1 MKKLILAVLVISFLC
16 LHTTRVTSTTAC
28 STPSFAAAP
37 SILATSS
44 SSGNDVFAMAL
55 GDLNN
60 DGRNDI
66 VTANSSSNSISVIPA
81 SGASFG
87 STLNIPVSGSRP
99 ISVAVGDLNNDNKL
113 DVVTVNVISHNLSI
127 LLGDGA
133 GGFATPLLVSGGPD
147 PLNVVI
153 ANFNNDGNLDLAV
166 TNGFPAGVNI
176 LLGDGAGGF
185 GATVS
190 TPAQL
195 SPFGLTAAD
204 FNIDGNVDLALTIRN
219 ADSVNVLLGD
229 GTGHFVLASTPA
241 VGTAPGPITAG
252 DLNGDGKPDLA
263 VGNFGASTVSVLM
276 GVGNGNFNA
285 PIDYPNGTPTTSVAT
300 GDFNNDGNLDF
311 AAGTNNSG
319 LSVRLGNGSGN
330 FTDIGIITRALGPFV
345 FAVDDFNRDGKD
357 DVIAAGTQSDSVT
370 LLVGD
375 GLGTFLQTPTT
386 TTGANSI
393 GVALA
398 DFNGDTKLDSVVANE
413 SNNTVS
419 VRFGTGTGTF
429 GAATNFAT
437 GNRPFWVATGD
448 FNNDTKPDI
457 VTANFLACLSV
468 LINDGTGNFG
478 AATSVSLGSPPGNP
492 LFVAV
497 GDVNNDNKAD
507 LLATRNGM
515 HVVTVLLGNG
525 AGGFGTPVDYPTAP
539 NPQTVAL
546 GDFNGDTKVDLAVAD
561 NSFSILLGDGLGAF
575 AAPLNTNFGDNTGP
589 TEIVARDFNGDSKL
603 DLALANNFTND
614 VSLMLGNGNATFAPR
629 VNFKVGLRPR
639 ALRAADLNNDGM
651 LDLVAGNNV
660 SGNLTVL
667 LGTGAGTFGTA
678 TNWAVPTSPNSVAV
692 GDLNGDGR
700 ADVVAT
706 GFNALSVLINRCADA
721 IATPTTLVSVS
732 DVTLAEGD
740 AGTTNAT
747 FNVSLNAVSAQTV
760 SVKFVASPMNSQKGV
775 DFQASTGTVTFA
787 PGETTKPVT
796 VPVIGD
802 TIDEFDERFSL
813 DLYDPTNAL
822 IADRKGVATIT
833 DNDQQPTLSVL
844 GVATFEDDLGH
855 LTMPVQLSQAS
866 GKLVMV
872 NFVTADGTATAG
884 SDYALTTGTVVVP
897 AGSIE
902 SFILVP
908 IIADTTI
915 EPDETLLV
923 NLSVPVN
930 VSLSQT
936 QATGTILNDDTP
948 TLQFNATTFNAAEGT
963 ELLIN
968 VARIGS
974 TANEVFVSYATNNGT
989 ANDRR
994 DYTGAVGRLRLAPG
1008 ETSKAIRVL
1017 ITDDVYNDD
1026 GETFTLTLSSPINA
1040 IVGTQDVATIT
1051 IDDNDTANGPSPV
1064 KNANFNAD
1072 FFVRQHYADFL
1083 NRTPDTDGLNFWI
1096 GQMTACGNPDPV
1108 VCRINVSGAF
1118 FLSIEFQET
1127 GYLVYRTHKSA
1138 FGNLPGTPIPIRL
1151 RPFLSDARQI
1161 GDGVQVNVG
1170 NWRDVL
1176 EANQVAYFN
1185 EFVQRPQFTAIYGAL
1200 NNGAYVDTL
1209 NTNTGGALSQA
1220 ERDNLVAAL
1229 NGATMTRAQ
1238 VLRAVAEDQTL
1249 KDSEFNRAFVLLQ
1262 YFGYLRRDPDA
1273 TPDTNFNGYN
1283 FWLTKLNDFDGNYVA
1298 AEMVKAFLESIEY
1311 TERFGQ

>member
-16 LHTTRVTSTTAC
+16 LHTTRVTSTTTAC

-66 VTANSSSNSISVIPA
+66 VTANSSSNSISVILA

-87 STLNIPVSGSRP
+87 SALNIPVSGSRP

-133 GGFATPLLVSGGPD
+133 GGFATPMLVSGGSD

-153 ANFNNDGNLDLAV
+153 ANFNNDGNLDLAI
-166 TNGFPAGVNI
+166 TNGSPASVNI

-185 GATVS
+185 GASVS
-190 TPAQL
+190 TPVQN

-204 FNIDGNVDLALTIRN
+204 FNIDGNVDLALTIRD
-219 ADSVNVLLGD
+219 ADSINVLLGD
-229 GTGHFVLASTPA
+229 GTGHFVLASSPA
-241 VGTAPGPITAG
+241 VGTTPGPITAG
-252 DLNGDGKPDLA
+252 DFNGDGKPDLA
-263 VGNFGASTVSVLM
+263 VGNSSSTVSILM
-276 GVGNGNFNA
+276 GIGNGNFNTS
-285 PIDYPNGTPTTSVAT
+285 IDYPNGTPTTSVAT

-311 AAGTNNSG
+311 AAGTLNSG
-319 LSVRLGNGSGN
+319 LSVRLGDGTGN
-330 FTDIGIITRALGPFV
+330 FSGLGIITRALGPFV
-345 FAVDDFNRDGKD
+345 FAVDDFNRDGKE
-357 DVIAAGTQSDSVT
+357 DVITAGTQSDSVT

-375 GLGTFLQTPTT
+375 GLGTFLQTPTL
-386 TTGANSI
+386 TTGTNSNS
-393 GVALA
+393 VALA

-419 VRFGTGTGTF
+419 VRFGTGTGIF
-429 GAATNFAT
+429 GAATNFAV
-437 GNRPFWVATGD
+437 GNRPFWLATGD

-457 VTANFLACLSV
+457 VTANFLASLSV

-546 GDFNGDTKVDLAVAD
+546 GDFNGDNKVDLAVAD

-589 TEIVARDFNGDSKL
+589 AEIVASDFNGDSKL
-603 DLALANNFTND
+603 DLALANMFTND
-614 VSLMLGNGNATFAPR
+614 VSVMLGNGNATFAPR
-629 VNFKVGLRPR
+629 LNFKVGLRPK
-639 ALRAADLNNDGM
+639 ALRAADLNNDGI
-651 LDLVAGNNV
+651 LDLVAGNTV

-678 TNWAVPTSPNSVAV
+678 TNWAVPTSPNSVAI
-692 GDLNGDGR
+692 GDLNADGR
-700 ADVVAT
+700 NDVVT
-706 GFNALSVLINRCADA
+706 VGFNALSVLISRCGDSVAS
-721 IATPTTLVSVS
+721 PTTLVSVN
-732 DVTLAEGD
+732 DVTIAEGN

-760 SVKFVASPMNSQKGV
+760 SVKYVASPMNSQKGV
-775 DFQASTGTVTFA
+775 DFQATTGTVTFA
-787 PGETTKPVT
+787 PGETTKPVE

-802 TIDEFDERFSL
+802 TIDEFDEKFSL
-813 DLYDPTNAL
+813 DVYDPTNAL

-833 DNDQQPTLSVL
+833 DNDQPPTLSTFN
-844 GVATFEDDLGH
+844 VATFEDGGLN
-855 LTMPVQLSQAS
+855 LTIPVNLSQAS
-866 GKLVMV
+866 GKLVSV
-872 NFVTADGTATAG
+872 SFATADGTATAG
-884 SDYALTTGTVVVP
+884 SDYVATTGTVNIP
-897 AGSIE
+897 AGLVESAISI
-902 SFILVP
+902 P
-908 IIADTTI
+908 IIGDTNI
-915 EPDETLLV
+915 EPDETIVV
-923 NLSVPVN
+923 NLSAPTN
-930 VSLSQT
+930 ASLPQT
-936 QATGTILNDDTP
+936 QALGTILNDDTP
-948 TLQFNATTFNAAEGT
+948 ALQLVATTFNIGEGS
-963 ELLIN
+963 ELVVN
-968 VARIGS
+968 VTRVGNPAVE
-974 TANEVFVSYATNNGT
+974 AFVSYATADGT

-994 DYTGAVGRLRLAPG
+994 DYTAAVGRLRFAPG
-1008 ETSKAIRVL
+1008 ETSKSIRIL
-1017 ITDDVYNDD
+1017 ITDDAYNDD
-1026 GETFTLTLSSPINA
+1026 GETFTLTLTSPINA
-1040 IVGTQDVATIT
+1040 TLGNFLATIT
-1051 IDDNDTANGPSPV
+1051 IDDNDTSNGPSPV
-1064 KNANFNAD
+1064 KNANFSAD

-1096 GQMTACGNPDPV
+1096 GQTTACGNPDPV

-1138 FGNLPGTPIPIRL
+1138 FGNVPGTPIPIRL

-1161 GDGVQVNVG
+1161 GEGVQVNVG

-1185 EFVQRPQFTAIYGAL
+1185 EFVQRPQFTAVYGAL
-1200 NNGAYVDTL
+1200 NNAAYVDTL
-1209 NTNTGGALSQA
+1209 NTNTAGALSQA

-1238 VLRAVAEDQTL
+1238 VLRAVADDQTL
-1249 KDSEFNRAFVLLQ
+1249 KDNEFRKAFVLLQ
-1262 YFGYLRRDPDA
+1262 YFGYLRRDPDS
-1273 TPDTNFNGYN
+1273 TPDTNFDGYN
-1283 FWLTKLNDFDGNYVA
+1283 FWLTKLNDFNGSFIN
-1298 AEMVKAFLESIEY
+1298 AEMVKAFIESGEY
-1311 TERFGQ
+1311 IERFGQ